1 MCAPSCLWW
10 CAVCHPAPFTP
21 QHCPFAHRAL
31 TRSTRICSHCQYL
44 NSSRSTNIFATTDRY
59 HVHAANEFE
68 CEPLLRQA
76 AVTSRS
82 TRVGRMGCTESRYR
96 DPQRRDQER
105 QGRARCRQGRV
116 SNPPSITLD
125 FTDAAHSMQHHTPAL
140 AEIDHFVTTL
150 NGISFRLPLPCATQT
165 CTGFDRLIFAADLPP
180 YLRVS
185 PDSAPA
191 QSHLTRLALARCD
204 LA

>member
-1 MCAPSCLWW
+1 V
-10 CAVCHPAPFTP
+10 AVRICHSAPFTP

-31 TRSTRICSHCQYL
+31 TRSTRICSHRQYL
-44 NSSRSTNIFATTDRY
+44 NSAFPSSDLFATTDRH
-59 HVHAANEFE
+59 HVHAPDGSERQSP
-68 CEPLLRQA
+68 CRQA
-76 AVTSRS
+76 AFRSRS

-105 QGRARCRQGRV
+105 QGRARCRQGQV
-116 SNPPSITLD
+116 SNPPSTTLD

-140 AEIDHFVTTL
+140 AEVDHFVTTL